1 MKFIYLTCNI
11 SKLEQLE
18 DLIRKE
24 KINSYQIVENAN
36 GCQPSGNPRMNNSV
50 WPGHN
55 SIVFIQTDDKKTSL
69 IFNMLKEMNK
79 NIVNESERVLAA
91 SWSCENYLY
100 FDEGEQQ

>member
-1 MKFIYLTCNI
+1 MKFIYLACNV

-36 GCQPSGNPRMNNSV
+36 GCQPSGNPRMNNPV

-55 SIVFIQTDDKKTSL
+55 SIVFIQTDDKKTAIL
-69 IFNMLKEMNK
+69 FKMLKEMNR
-79 NIVNESERVLAA
+79 NIVNESERVLAV
-91 SWSCENYLY
+91 SWNCENYLY
-100 FDEGEQQ
+100 FDEGEQI